1 MTWLKDALTALA
13 MVLVAAVTARGSQK
27 AKKVEGQM
35 KVAEATNPSYALLLD
50 QIKAEREEARQ
61 RDERLNRLETEVDK
75 LRERVRTL
83 EDERDQLRDDNALLQ
98 RQIVAGE
105 RERQEL
111 RDYAKVLWGHL
122 EAHAPEGVRA
132 MIRRP
137 GWVDHD
143 TLS

>member
-1 MTWLKDALTALA
+1 MTWIRDALTALG
-13 MVLVAAVTARGSQK
+13 MVLVAIVTARGSQK
-27 AKKVEGQM
+27 AKKVEAQM
-35 KVAEATNPSYALLLD
+35 RQAETMNPSYALLLD
-50 QIKAEREEARQ
+50 QIKAEREDARQ

-83 EDERDQLRDDNALLQ
+83 EDERDQLRDDNVLLQ

-122 EAHAPEGVRA
+122 ELHAPESVRA
-132 MIRRP
+132 TIRRP
-137 GWVDHD
+137 GWIDHD